1 MLNNLKT
8 FIKDNYGSKRGLL
21 ASSKYYCL
29 HRIGYLREL
38 RDVDFTRVRKLVF
51 VCSGNICRSPLAEFY
66 ARHLGLPAES
76 YGLHCRGGDPV
87 DARVVQ
93 IAGKLNIHI
102 PCHVTRNIADYKP
115 RREDLVIGME
125 PSHVTELDPKIANF
139 AQVTLLALWADEP
152 SLYLHDP
159 FISTEG
165 YFEKCATSIA
175 TALDA
180 IKERLHEENADA

>member
-1 MLNNLKT
+1 MLNTLKT
-8 FIKDNYGSKRGLL
+8 FIKDNYGSKRGFL

-51 VCSGNICRSPLAEFY
+51 VCSGNICRSPFAEFY
-66 ARHLGLPAES
+66 ARHLGLAAES

-102 PCHVTRNIADYKP
+102 PCHVTRNIEEYRP
-115 RREDLVIGME
+115 QPEDLVIGME
-125 PSHVTELDPKIANF
+125 PNHIADLDPDIANH
-139 AQVTLLALWADEP
+139 AQVTLLALWAEEP

-159 FISTEG
+159 FISTDG
-165 YFEKCATSIA
+165 YFEKCATNIA

>member
-1 MLNNLKT
+1 MNTLKSY
-8 FIKDNYGSKRGLL
+8 IKNNYGSKRGFIV
-21 ASSKYYCL
+21 SSKYYCL

-38 RDVDFTRVRKLVF
+38 REVDFSRVRKLVF

-66 ARHLGLPAES
+66 ARHLGLQAES

-93 IAGKLNIHI
+93 IAGKLNTRI
-102 PCHVTRNIADYKP
+102 PCHVTRNISDYQP
-115 RREDLVIGME
+115 QPVDLVVGME
-125 PSHVTELDPKIANF
+125 PSHVSALDSKISQL
-139 AQVTLLALWADEP
+139 AQVTLLGLWSEEP

-159 FISTEG
+159 FISTES
-165 YFEKCATSIA
+165 YFEKCANNIA

-180 IKERLHEENADA
+180 IKERLNEENAND